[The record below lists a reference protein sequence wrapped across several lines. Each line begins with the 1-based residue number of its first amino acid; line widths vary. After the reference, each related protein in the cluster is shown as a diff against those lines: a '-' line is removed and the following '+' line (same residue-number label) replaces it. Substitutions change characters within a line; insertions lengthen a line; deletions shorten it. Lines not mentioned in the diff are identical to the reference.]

1 MGIEGDLMKLQDLIN
16 ENQKNYYKMLVIID
30 NNQQFDRVLSPLKE
44 KGWTSYDITT
54 EILCLIEDV
63 PEKKRKIRIGE
74 KIKSWFNSLPEKV
87 IFYNTNILYSPEL
100 GKLNPVGAFK
110 YRSRTNEIII
120 FVEGH
125 VSGTR
130 IQYSEYGRP
139 DYTEIDVSEL
149 IHVKMEEID
158 V

>member
-1 MGIEGDLMKLQDLIN
+1 MKLQALIE
-16 ENQKNYYKMLVIID
+16 ENHKNYYKMLVIVD
-30 NNQQFDRVLSPLKE
+30 NNQQYDRIISALKGE
-44 KGWTSYDITT
+44 GWTSYDINA
-54 EILCLIEDV
+54 EILRLMEDV
-63 PEKKRKIRIGE
+63 PERKRKIRIGE
-74 KIKSWFNSLPEKV
+74 KIKTWFNSLPEKV
-87 IFYNTNILYSPEL
+87 IFFNTNILYSPEL

-125 VSGTR
+125 VSGNR

-149 IHVKMEEID
+149 VHVKMEEID

>member
-1 MGIEGDLMKLQDLIN
+1 MKLQDLIN

>member
-1 MGIEGDLMKLQDLIN
+1 MKLQALID
-16 ENQKNYYKMLVIID
+16 ENQKNYYKMLVIVD
-30 NNQQFDRVLSPLKE
+30 NNQQYDRIISVLE
-44 KGWTSYDITT
+44 GKGWTSYDITK
-54 EILCLIEDV
+54 EILNLIEEI
-63 PEKKRKIRIGE
+63 PEQKRKIRIGE
-74 KIKSWFNSLPEKV
+74 KIKTWFNDLPEKV

-110 YRSRTNEIII
+110 YRSRTNEIIN

-125 VSGTR
+125 VSGNR

>member
-1 MGIEGDLMKLQDLIN
+1 MKLRDLIE
-16 ENQKNYYKMLVIID
+16 ENRKNYYKMLVIVD
-30 NNQQFDRVLSPLKE
+30 NNQQYEPVLSNLKE
-44 KGWTSYDITT
+44 NGWTVYDITA
-54 EILCLIEDV
+54 EILHLIEGV

-74 KIKSWFNSLPEKV
+74 TIKKWFNNLPEQV
-87 IFYNTNILYSPEL
+87 VFYNTNILYSPEL
-100 GKLNPVGAFK
+100 GRLNPIGAFK
-110 YRSRTNEIII
+110 YRSRTNEIVI

-125 VSGTR
+125 VSGNR
-130 IQYSEYGRP
+130 IKYSEFGRS

>member
-1 MGIEGDLMKLQDLIN
+1 MKLQALID
-16 ENQKNYYKMLVIID
+16 ENQKNYYKMLVIVD
-30 NNQQFDRVLSPLKE
+30 NNQQYDRVLSGLKGE
-44 KGWTSYDITT
+44 GWTSYDIAK
-54 EILCLIEDV
+54 EILSLIEDV

-74 KIKSWFNSLPEKV
+74 KIKTWFNGLPDKV
-87 IFYNTNILYSPEL
+87 IFFNTNILYSPEL

-125 VSGTR
+125 VSGNR

>member
-1 MGIEGDLMKLQDLIN
+1 MKLQDVLD
-16 ENQKNYYKMLVIID
+16 ENHKNYYKMLVIVD
-30 NNQQFDRVLSPLKE
+30 NNQQHDQVISILKE
-44 KGWTSYDITT
+44 QGWTSFDITT
-54 EILCLIEDV
+54 EILRLLEDV

-74 KIKSWFNSLPEKV
+74 KIKTWFNTLPEKV
-87 IFYNTNILYSPEL
+87 IFYNTSILYSPEL

-120 FVEGH
+120 FIEGH
-125 VSGTR
+125 VSGNR

-149 IHVKMEEID
+149 VHVKMEEID

>member
-1 MGIEGDLMKLQDLIN
+1 MKLQDLIE
-16 ENQKNYYKMLVIID
+16 ENHKNYYKMLVIVD
-30 NNQQFDRVLSPLKE
+30 NNQQYDPVLSNLKE
-44 KGWTSYDITT
+44 KGWTAYDITA
-54 EILCLIEDV
+54 EILHLIEDV

-74 KIKSWFNSLPEKV
+74 TIKKWFNSLPEQV
-87 IFYNTNILYSPEL
+87 VFYNTNILYSPEL
-100 GKLNPVGAFK
+100 GKLNPIGAFK
-110 YRSRTNEIII
+110 YRSRTNEIVI

-125 VSGTR
+125 VSGNR
-130 IQYSEYGRP
+130 IKYSEFGRS